1 MGLSIYWQQGVQWTL
16 TTLSL
21 RKGNLK
27 ALEMLIFSCKNV
39 RHRYIF
45 EYLFFCSLQVR
56 PIFHIYFLVLLVS
69 GNLLDRVSSL
79 SLLSKQKS
87 KFRVSYPMQLHLL
100 DRSSKH
106 TEMSGTKKE
115 NPDISEKANCL
126 FKTLKNRPLSP
137 NKFFRTSNLMII
149 EPSE

>member
-39 RHRYIF
+39 RHRYLF

-56 PIFHIYFLVLLVS
+56 PIFHIYSLVLLVS

-100 DRSSKH
+100 VTGLVSTLKSLALRR
-106 TEMSGTKKE
+106 
-115 NPDISEKANCL
+115 
-126 FKTLKNRPLSP
+126 KTLTFLKRLTVYLRHWKTDLCPLLS
-137 NKFFRTSNLMII
+137 FLELRTWW
-149 EPSE
+149 